1 MYNEIYTKC
10 ESMIE
15 DLELVRK
22 SCLVGDTPQIKDVKH
37 EKLLNSVNG
46 STNALN
52 GVMDTI
58 RAYFAEE

>member
-15 DLELVRK
+15 DLEIVRK
-22 SCLVGDTPQIKDVKH
+22 SCLVGNTSEIRSIRH

-46 STNALN
+46 SMNALN
-52 GVMDTI
+52 GIMNTI
-58 RAYFAEE
+58 RAYFEE